1 MIVFRQWSLREMEG
15 GEQSWLWGQIGAK
28 GSEKTDVLG
37 TFLQVAKAGRVKL
50 LIKSSLVID

>member
-1 MIVFRQWSLREMEG
+1 MEG

-37 TFLQVAKAGRVKL
+37 TFLQVVKAGRVKL
-50 LIKSSLVID
+50 LIKLSLVID